1 MFGQSGTPG
10 QINLRSPASPTAT
23 ARATPN
29 TSSDTVR
36 PMLSHVSRVFLL
48 FLLEAFGHPGPGDPE
63 VPHSVPSSVALLT
76 VAACL
81 VSGCPR
87 LVHRAGLV
95 FVPVSRGDPFGTEIN
110 NSIPV
115 GALPLRAVAT
125 ASARTMSVGWQTNVV
140 HGLLFR

>member
-1 MFGQSGTPG
+1 MLFGQSGTPG

-23 ARATPN
+23 ARTTPN

-81 VSGCPR
+81 VSGRPR
-87 LVHRAGLV
+87 LVHRAGRV
-95 FVPVSRGDPFGTEIN
+95 FVSVSRGDFGTEIN
-110 NSIPV
+110 NSIPI

-125 ASARTMSVGWQTNVV
+125 ASARTLSVRWQTNVV